1 MLWLHTETLELLRTA
16 AFFFVLYMCST
27 LGCVVSCVQAVL
39 GGTVDVL
46 TLDGMVSMKVPG
58 GTQPD
63 EVLVLKNKGVRNV
76 QNQTR
81 R

>member
-1 MLWLHTETLELLRTA
+1 ML
-16 AFFFVLYMCST
+16 
-27 LGCVVSCVQAVL
+27 QAIL

-46 TLDGMVSMKVPG
+46 TLDGMVSMKVPA

-63 EVLVLKNKGVRNV
+63 ETLVLKGKGIRVLNTA
-76 QNQTR
+76 NR